1 MLKKVIN
8 IGILILVLAAL
19 LVGGYFYYE
28 HGEIYPS
35 TDDAYIQANIVE
47 ISPQISGKVSTIFV
61 QNNQRVK
68 KGQRLFNID
77 PKPFQVALRKAK
89 ADLANTIQ
97 QVKAQRAAVAAAKA
111 LVVQRQAELENVTKM
126 TKRTMELVRR
136 RFYSTALGDKAIR
149 NLKVAK
155 AALAAAKSQLTA
167 AQRRLGKVGAAN
179 ARIKAAKAVA
189 TRAKINLKYTKIVS
203 PARGYVAKFTLRKGT
218 SLTAYREVFL
228 VIDDRQW
235 WAAANFKETNLR
247 RIKAG
252 QPATIKVDIYPKH
265 TFKGIV
271 MSISPGSGAS
281 FALLP
286 PETAS
291 GNWVKVTQR
300 FPVRVKI
307 IKPDPKY
314 PLRLGASCTVTI
326 NTQTK

>member
-1 MLKKVIN
+1 MRFDSVMQAVSKRAADDSVIQS
-8 IGILILVLAAL
+8 IFGATVRLSGRQAFTVPSLEYL
-19 LVGGYFYYE
+19 LVTVAKP
-28 HGEIYPS
+28 GELWAPC
-35 TDDAYIQANIVE
+35 
-47 ISPQISGKVSTIFV
+47 
-61 QNNQRVK
+61 
-68 KGQRLFNID
+68 
-77 PKPFQVALRKAK
+77 
-89 ADLANTIQ
+89 TIQ
-97 QVKAQRAAVAAAKA
+97 FDSWTDTLDDTMAAAKA